1 MLPILYSDR
10 FLEHLTGP
18 YHPERPERLT
28 AIKTAL
34 ENTPWADQLQWLPP
48 TSLTQ
53 RDPLAWINTIHT
65 TSYIQQ
71 VQALAEAG
79 GSYLDPDTV
88 VSPHSYEVA
97 LLAVNAWLDGVD
109 QVLAHQ
115 FPAFVLAR
123 PPGHHAVQETGMGF
137 CLFSNVAIAAHY
149 ALTQSGI
156 ERVAILDWDVHHG
169 NGTQAVVE
177 AHPQIAY
184 CSLHQSPCYPGTGTV
199 GETGLHGNVLNLP
212 MPAGSTLADYEPQF
226 RDKIMPFFQD
236 FKPDLLLVS
245 AGYDANA
252 ADQLA
257 DINLLPQDYG
267 VFTQYCLQLTSQV
280 LLGLEGGYDLSAL
293 AQSVVSTIEVCL
305 RSGLRIS
312 H

>member
-1 MLPILYSDR
+1 MLPIVYSDR

-18 YHPERPERLT
+18 YHPEKPERLT

-34 ENTPWADQLQWLPP
+34 EHAPWADQLQWLPP
-48 TSLTQ
+48 TPVTQ
-53 RDPLAWINTIHT
+53 RDPLNWINRIHT
-65 TSYIQQ
+65 TDYIQQ
-71 VQALAEAG
+71 VQSLAEAG

-88 VSPHSYEVA
+88 VSPQSYEVA

-109 QVLAHQ
+109 QVLVQ
-115 FPAFVLAR
+115 QSPAFVLAR

-149 ALTQSGI
+149 ALNQPGI
-156 ERVAILDWDVHHG
+156 DRVAILDWDVHHG
-169 NGTQAVVE
+169 NGTQAIVE
-177 AHPQIAY
+177 SHPQIAY

-212 MPAGSTLADYEPQF
+212 MQAGSTLADYEPQF
-226 RDKIMPFFQD
+226 RNKIIPFFED

-252 ADQLA
+252 ADPLA
-257 DINLLPQDYG
+257 GINLIPQDYG
-267 VFTQYCLQLTSQV
+267 VFTQYCLQLTPKI
-280 LLGLEGGYDLSAL
+280 LFGLEGGYDLSAL
-293 AQSVVSTIEVCL
+293 AQSVFSTIEVCL
-305 RSGLRIS
+305 K
-312 H
+312 